1 MESIIFLS
9 LVYMREKESGLMWR
23 DEVTM
28 GSIFL
33 SSAKLGEGTDL
44 VGVFEFFFIKLLNKD
59 IYFIFIFW
67 LKKLNTSYNGHKI

>member
-1 MESIIFLS
+1 MEEEKKEGKHEVFVGRIS
-9 LVYMREKESGLMWR
+9 LVSLTWEKRKWPYWR

-44 VGVFEFFFIKLLNKD
+44 VGDFEVFFIKLL
-59 IYFIFIFW
+59 FISSLFFG
-67 LKKLNTSYNGHKI
+67 LKN

>member
-1 MESIIFLS
+1 
-9 LVYMREKESGLMWR
+9 MREKESGLMWR

-44 VGVFEFFFIKLLNKD
+44 VGDFEVFFIKLL
-59 IYFIFIFW
+59 FISSLFFG
-67 LKKLNTSYNGHKI
+67 LKN

>member
-1 MESIIFLS
+1 M
-9 LVYMREKESGLMWR
+9 VDMREKESGLMWR

-33 SSAKLGEGTDL
+33 SSAKLGEGADL
-44 VGVFEFFFIKLLNKD
+44 VGDFEFFFIKLLNKD

>member
-44 VGVFEFFFIKLLNKD
+44 VGDFEVFFIKLL
-59 IYFIFIFW
+59 FISSLFFG
-67 LKKLNTSYNGHKI
+67 LKN